1 MAALGHL
8 CTTPD
13 MLNPTTS
20 TRADAPVVPRSSAAR
35 LGWFALLLGVLLAGT
50 CPGQGKEPSAATK
63 LAALT
68 LQDVNG
74 ARLRPFADTNRP
86 ATLFFFLMHE
96 CPVANAYAP
105 EINRIVAEHPSVRS
119 YIVYVE
125 SDLTAEA
132 ARRHVKEYGF
142 TCPALLDPRHELV
155 RAAGATVSPEAAL
168 FSPAGELI
176 YRGRIDDRVTD
187 FGKRRVQ
194 PTRRDLRQ
202 ALEAFLAGRPVP
214 DRRTK
219 AIGCYIPESTPTR
232 PTPRQ
237 P

>member
-1 MAALGHL
+1 M
-8 CTTPD
+8 PK
-13 MLNPTTS
+13 PTTS
-20 TRADAPVVPRSSAAR
+20 TSAVDPIVPRSPAGR
-35 LGWFALLLGVLLAGT
+35 LGWFALLLGVLLAT
-50 CPGQGKEPSAATK
+50 ACSGQGKEPSAATK

-68 LQDVNG
+68 LQNVNG
-74 ARLRPFADTNRP
+74 ASFRPFADTNRQ

-125 SDLTAEA
+125 SDLTAETG
-132 ARRHVKEYGF
+132 RRHAKEYGF
-142 TCPALLDPRHELV
+142 TCPALLDPKHELV

-168 FSPAGELI
+168 FSPAGELV

-202 ALEAFLAGRPVP
+202 ALEAFLAGRPIP

-219 AIGCYIPESTPTR
+219 AIGCYIPETTPAR